1 MISDSDANCSSQG
14 KKMGGSAHLS
24 YTLAALLA
32 SGGAYAFVRKGSKIS
47 LAAGCGV
54 GALFAGS
61 GRQYVAIF
69 NFGKLIFAVSRAF
82 DKCRTSQRR
91 SWSCS
96 CFLSPPAW
104 RNGAQGSQN
113 REIFSSRP
121 GSQYRRCLQHISGKE
136 SF

>member
-1 MISDSDANCSSQG
+1 MTGDSSPIGHLGQARTRDHVISDSDAHCSSQG

-61 GRQYVAIF
+61 GRQ
-69 NFGKLIFAVSRAF
+69 
-82 DKCRTSQRR
+82 
-91 SWSCS
+91 
-96 CFLSPPAW
+96 
-104 RNGAQGSQN
+104 
-113 REIFSSRP
+113 
-121 GSQYRRCLQHISGKE
+121 
-136 SF
+136 